1 MINDSV
7 GEPKK
12 NFSIIS
18 KKSKTTFCLSLHYN
32 GDAIYLYVNK
42 TQIFKFTGI
51 GHISP
56 YLSCLGSYLKDFQKT
71 LH

>member
-18 KKSKTTFCLSLHYN
+18 KKPKTTFCLSLHYN

-42 TQIFKFTGI
+42 T
-51 GHISP
+51 
-56 YLSCLGSYLKDFQKT
+56 DF
-71 LH
+71 